1 MTPNDPAS
9 WYPYPC
15 VIFYPVDC
23 VLDLETCVLQIQ
35 YSKSNGMPLLRLGY
49 KRRDLHLSLFLFL
62 LSLSPSF
69 SLWLFSLAESDE
81 ANSHAVS
88 CPVEKTQGR
97 GGVLWQTASEKN
109 EALSPTTRRK
119 PNPAKTTWVSLE
131 GDLSSADLWGDCSP
145 GTIFTAVPH
154 VTLSQSAQQS
164 HTRISQAQK
173 PLTHKY
179 VFSLKLIRFRV
190 AWYAAVTNTSRV
202 SDFP

>member
-9 WYPYPC
+9 WYSYPC
-15 VIFYPVDC
+15 VIFYPLDC
-23 VLDLETCVLQIQ
+23 VLDLETCLLQIE

-49 KRRDLHLSLFLFL
+49 KRLDLHLSFSFFLFL
-62 LSLSPSF
+62 LPPSPSF
-69 SLWLFSLAESDE
+69 SLWFFSLAESDE
-81 ANSHAVS
+81 AKSHVS
-88 CPVEKTQGR
+88 CPVEKAQGR

-145 GTIFTAVPH
+145 GTTFTAVPH
-154 VTLSQSAQQS
+154 VTLSQSTQLS
-164 HTRISQAQK
+164 HTRKSHAQK

-190 AWYAAVTNTSRV
+190 AWYAAVSN
-202 SDFP
+202 